1 MTDLRK
7 DAGHAPQIPLRR
19 LLGGH
24 EAIGLLTIPVP
35 TSVKK
40 ENSEAEDVH
49 VHQHLRAIRVQD
61 LVTEVLLLRV
71 LAAFQHVRQ
80 DVFTAPFIVIR
91 RPPRIPWESDMMP
104 RGVAT
109 HSSGDPDLMHLAIW
123 RVMQFQKSI
132 GNEGH
137 CVKVMMNA
145 SNSGAVFFL
154 GTRAHYQVLQQP
166 DRPFDV
172 ENGNAS
178 TETIYQNSTAVNE
191 LWNKE
196 QTDSQNNEV
205 EYTGE
210 HSNWGYSEA
219 PEVIVN
225 DNKDTGVKR
234 RAKRRPSETALCEE
248 QDIRPAQLNATP
260 DRFEHLVQYNLL
272 TILNKFY
279 VIIPTLNVTFAL
291 STPKAKGGRRRVSV
305 LGALASLARRK
316 RRLQSH
322 SACYLK
328 RLEVA
333 LTTCTYRESCRCF
346 ECQSRYFECDEDEYS
361 SEDDEYEYAA
371 QYYASQMVNMCQH
384 GDDDEVFVDT
394 VPDDNTSTDML
405 LDEPKESSVVSV
417 SPEPEPEPNLELE
430 VAAGTPIVLNYLLTH
445 PITCCVQ

>member
-1 MTDLRK
+1 
-7 DAGHAPQIPLRR
+7 
-19 LLGGH
+19 
-24 EAIGLLTIPVP
+24 
-35 TSVKK
+35 
-40 ENSEAEDVH
+40 
-49 VHQHLRAIRVQD
+49 
-61 LVTEVLLLRV
+61 
-71 LAAFQHVRQ
+71 
-80 DVFTAPFIVIR
+80 
-91 RPPRIPWESDMMP
+91 
-104 RGVAT
+104 
-109 HSSGDPDLMHLAIW
+109 
-123 RVMQFQKSI
+123 
-132 GNEGH
+132 
-137 CVKVMMNA
+137 MMNA

-260 DRFEHLVQYNLL
+260 D
-272 TILNKFY
+272 
-279 VIIPTLNVTFAL
+279 